1 MGHIID
7 ITAVIATIIGEGG
20 SGGAIALAAADSVM
34 MLEHSVYSVISP
46 EGCASILWKTAE
58 KAPDAAEAMG
68 ITAERL
74 KGLGIVDKV
83 INEPLGGAHRD
94 PAAAAA
100 SIREELSSQLAMLKK
115 FGNDELLARRYE
127 RLMSYGV

>member
-1 MGHIID
+1 M
-7 ITAVIATIIGEGG
+7 
-20 SGGAIALAAADSVM
+20 LANAECQSLN
-34 MLEHSVYSVISP
+34 MLQYSTYAVISP

-68 ITAERL
+68 ITADRL

-83 INEPLGGAHRD
+83 IAEPLGGAHRD

-100 SIREELSSQLAMLKK
+100 TIRAELGSQLAMLKK
-115 FGNDELLARRYE
+115 LDNEALLARRYE
-127 RLMSYGV
+127 RLMSYGL

>member
-1 MGHIID
+1 
-7 ITAVIATIIGEGG
+7 
-20 SGGAIALAAADSVM
+20 
-34 MLEHSVYSVISP
+34 VISP

-100 SIREELSSQLAMLKK
+100 NIRAELSSQLAMLKK
-115 FGNDELLARRYE
+115 FDNKALLARRYE
-127 RLMSYGV
+127 RLMSYGL

>member
-1 MGHIID
+1 
-7 ITAVIATIIGEGG
+7 
-20 SGGAIALAAADSVM
+20 
-34 MLEHSVYSVISP
+34 
-46 EGCASILWKTAE
+46 LWKTAE

-83 INEPLGGAHRD
+83 ISEPLGGAHRN

-100 SIREELSSQLAMLKK
+100 SIRAELSSQLAMLKK
-115 FGNDELLARRYE
+115 FDNDALLARRYE
-127 RLMSYGV
+127 RLMSYGL